1 VSGFLLDTNVLSEF
15 SRRGVRESTLAEI
28 LELCGKELGMFA
40 DRSYE
45 PWDGNVD
52 RLLDR
57 LTPEQ
62 YTKVI
67 EQLEIQ
73 AAHGDPI
80 KLAEFRAER
89 KAIQSGKFLTEN
101 ARQIGGTIVDV
112 EAVKSN

>member
-1 VSGFLLDTNVLSEF
+1 
-15 SRRGVRESTLAEI
+15 
-28 LELCGKELGMFA
+28 MFT

-73 AAHGDPI
+73 AAAGDAVM
-80 KLAEFRAER
+80 LAEFRAER
-89 KAIQSGKFLTEN
+89 KAIESGEFLTEN
-101 ARQIGGTIVDV
+101 TRQIGGTIVDV
-112 EAVKSN
+112 EADQSN